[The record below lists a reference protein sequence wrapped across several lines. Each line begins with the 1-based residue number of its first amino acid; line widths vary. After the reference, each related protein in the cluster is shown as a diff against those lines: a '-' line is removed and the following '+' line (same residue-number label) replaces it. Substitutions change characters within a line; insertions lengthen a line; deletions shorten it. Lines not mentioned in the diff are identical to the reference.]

1 MTSSVYPLLTEKD
14 FQRIHARNKKHCYGI
29 CQRGLLYYGRMHK
42 DGTDRDKQYVE
53 YLLTDINFHSECA
66 LLSKGRYDEFFEEVR
81 RW

>member
-14 FQRIHARNKKHCYGI
+14 FRRIHARNTKHSYGI
-29 CQRGLLYYGRMHK
+29 SQKGLLYYGRMHK
-42 DGTDRDKQYVE
+42 NGTDRDKQYVE

-66 LLSKGRYDEFFEEVR
+66 LLSQGRYDEFFKEVR